1 MPATVHPQRPALPS
15 LFAAAALAAVI
26 AQAPA
31 QAALTYSL
39 AIDDPLGAATSFYSQ
54 IDSHVGAALFHWG
67 NHLAG
72 SANLEVSVEI
82 TSAVDRAAGA
92 SFTSGFVGSSGGYN
106 VWEQGVAYELRTG
119 SDPNGALP
127 DVRFLFNAD
136 YLSNVLWFDSNPY
149 SRTAAVAGGRVDAAS
164 VFIHEFGHAL
174 AFNGWGD
181 LNDGS
186 LPANYASPWDMN
198 TRLEGGTLFF
208 TGAQAQ
214 AVYGGPV
221 PLTMGNNFHLGN
233 GVGPGSD
240 LVGDVMNGV
249 VFDYGRRYNVSALNL
264 AMLQDMGVG
273 VLDDPLRMHYLS
285 ATAVPEPE
293 TWALWLGGLAL
304 LGSLSRRRLTR

>member
-1 MPATVHPQRPALPS
+1 MTAHARSKSCFMRHAL
-15 LFAAAALAAVI
+15 AAAALAGVV

-39 AIDDPLGAATSFYSQ
+39 AIDDPLGAATGLYSQ

-67 NHLAG
+67 NHLTG
-72 SANLEVSVEI
+72 SAKLEVRVEI
-82 TSAVDRAAGA
+82 TFDVDRAAGA
-92 SFTSGFVGSSGGYN
+92 SFTSGFVGSSSGYN

-119 SDPNGALP
+119 TDLNGSAP
-127 DVRFLFNAD
+127 DLRLLFNPN
-136 YLSNVLWFDSNPY
+136 YLSNVLWFDSNPFE
-149 SRTAAVAGGRVDAAS
+149 RTATVAAGRVDAAS

-181 LNDGS
+181 LDNGT

-198 TRLEGGTLFF
+198 TGFDGSTLYF

-221 PLTMGNNFHLGN
+221 PLSDGNNFHLGN
-233 GVGPGSD
+233 LVGPGAD

-273 VLDDPLRMHYLS
+273 VLDDPMHMHYLS

-304 LGSLSRRRLTR
+304 LGSLGSRRLKR

>member
-1 MPATVHPQRPALPS
+1 M
-15 LFAAAALAAVI
+15 
-26 AQAPA
+26 
-31 QAALTYSL
+31 
-39 AIDDPLGAATSFYSQ
+39 
-54 IDSHVGAALFHWG
+54 
-67 NHLAG
+67 
-72 SANLEVSVEI
+72 EI
-82 TSAVDRAAGA
+82 TSGVDRAAGA

-119 SDPNGALP
+119 IDPNGALP

-149 SRTAAVAGGRVDAAS
+149 SRTAAVAGDRVDAAS

-186 LPANYASPWDMN
+186 LAADYASPWDMN

-208 TGAQAQ
+208 TGTQAQ
-214 AVYGGPV
+214 AVHGGPV

-249 VFDYGRRYNVSALNL
+249 VFDYGRRYNVSELNL
-264 AMLQDMGVG
+264 AMLKDMGVG

-304 LGSLSRRRLTR
+304 LSSLSRRRLAR